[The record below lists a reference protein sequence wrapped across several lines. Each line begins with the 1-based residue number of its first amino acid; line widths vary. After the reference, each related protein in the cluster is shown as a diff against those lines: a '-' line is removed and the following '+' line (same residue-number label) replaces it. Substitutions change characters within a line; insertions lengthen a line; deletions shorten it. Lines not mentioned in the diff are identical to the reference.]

1 MRLTV
6 WLRYQKMMGRKRVF
20 VSEVGWILSKEKAFF
35 GSRDAE
41 TGGLWKHEGSDA
53 KQGHF
58 KLEFDD
64 RIMGGRMIFLEDGA
78 GI

>member
-1 MRLTV
+1 
-6 WLRYQKMMGRKRVF
+6 MMGRKRVF

-53 KQGHF
+53 KSRTFQVGV
-58 KLEFDD
+58 
-64 RIMGGRMIFLEDGA
+64 
-78 GI
+78 